1 MKGVLLKKRNG
12 TGDNSEYLKDIH
24 NTFDLTEIINR
35 EEIVT
40 PSPLSKHQS
49 ILLRLAVLI
58 KKHIDENG
66 LGTLFLSPLDV
77 ILEEGVNR
85 LQPDL
90 IFVKKENL
98 GIVQDWIRGVPDLVI
113 EIASKGTI
121 TLDSIIKK
129 EIYEKY
135 GVAEFWLV
143 LPEEKTL
150 QVYTLENDRYRIF
163 NFAEIEGTV
172 KSQIIKGLEVNI
184 KEVFCD

>member
-1 MKGVLLKKRNG
+1 MKSVLLKTENG
-12 TGDNSEYLKDIH
+12 TGKDSKYSKNIQ
-24 NTFDLTEIINR
+24 NTFDLTEIING
-35 EEIVT
+35 EEVVT

-49 ILLRLAVLI
+49 ILLRLAVLV
-58 KKHIDENG
+58 KKYIDENG
-66 LGTLFLSPLDV
+66 LGSIFISPLDV

-90 IFVKKENL
+90 IFIRKENL

-113 EIASKGTI
+113 EVASKGTI

-143 LPEEKTL
+143 LSEEKTM
-150 QVYTLENDRYRIF
+150 QVYTIENNRYKIF

-172 KSQIIKGLEVNI
+172 KSQIIKGLEVSI